1 MVCMKNSADT
11 MKSAAQL
18 LEEGKREQACK
29 LLQKEYP
36 FLPKT
41 SRYNPVYED
50 VKLLGLPM
58 PATPR
63 KRANDQFKR
72 NRRSLSYKEK
82 FEIFERDGFKCSYS
96 GIKLVLPPAL
106 LLLSLLMPEVFPCK
120 KYYNCPLNQTHV
132 GIWTLFPSPDHVKP
146 FSDGGT
152 CTLDNIVTISNSV
165 NLIKANY
172 SLEEL
177 RWDAPQSQDDSDDW
191 DGLGDWFLRM
201 IHSNP
206 SIISDLLRS
215 PENGNFFR
223 SNVNGKKFFS
233 DWMKVLEFSRLA

>member
-1 MVCMKNSADT
+1 MVYMKNYAGI

-58 PATPR
+58 PTTPR
-63 KRANDQFKR
+63 KKVNDQFSR
-72 NRRSLSYKEK
+72 NRRNLSYKER
-82 FEIFERDGFKCSYS
+82 FEIFERDGFRCSYS

-120 KYYNCPLNQTHV
+120 KYYNCPLSQTHV

-146 FSDGGT
+146 FSVGGT
-152 CTLDNIVTISNSV
+152 CTLDNIVTTSNSV

-172 SLEEL
+172 SLEDL
-177 RWDAPQSQDDSDDW
+177 MWNIPRSQDYSDNW
-191 DGLGDWFLRM
+191 DGLGGWFLRM
-201 IHSNP
+201 IDSNP
-206 SIISDLLRS
+206 SIISDLLKS
-215 PENGNFFR
+215 PKNEEFFR
-223 SNVNGKKFFS
+223 NDVNGEKFFR
-233 DWMKVLEFSRLA
+233 DWIKVLEFSLFI